1 MMQKETQN
9 QCPHSKP
16 FPGFRACIIPY
27 RNTVLMYTDF
37 AQEYWNGLY
46 DNVDSVYCLPY
57 PPFFGSV
64 LPEPFIDNREC
75 TLGSPA
81 ALATQI
87 LG

>member
-37 AQEYWNGLY
+37 AQE
-46 DNVDSVYCLPY
+46 
-57 PPFFGSV
+57 
-64 LPEPFIDNREC
+64 
-75 TLGSPA
+75 
-81 ALATQI
+81 
-87 LG
+87 